1 MLFHVTHHHTE
12 ATCPAHD
19 DEVAGKT
26 FGIVLDSLKENENE
40 VIGAW
45 VDGPGHDFFIVVDAD
60 NTSQIFAGL
69 FPIIPHGTA
78 KIQPVDDYSV
88 MMAKRKELNS

>member
-1 MLFHVTHHHTE
+1 
-12 ATCPAHD
+12 
-19 DEVAGKT
+19 
-26 FGIVLDSLKENENE
+26 
-40 VIGAW
+40 
-45 VDGPGHDFFIVVDAD
+45 VVDAD
-60 NTSQIFAGL
+60 STSQIFAGL